1 MRRVSIT
8 ARRDFEAAN
17 SSEVG
22 VVLMQF
28 EHPDDGRMLRVSS
41 DPTERLSSDP
51 LTYGTRS
58 NWLGANPATEPFLFL
73 TLGVEWPGDQED
85 AGFEARLI
93 LSNFN
98 SEIVQILRS
107 FTRPAVAHLAHVMA
121 ATPDLVEVEARDL
134 LLVSSD
140 LDADRIEL
148 TLSRRAI
155 EDEAFPSPRMT
166 KQRVPGLFV

>member
-8 ARRDFEAAN
+8 ARRSLDAAQ
-17 SSEVG
+17 SAEVG

-28 EHPDDGRMLRVSS
+28 EHPDDGEILRVSS
-41 DPTERLSSDP
+41 DPTERISADP
-51 LTYGTRS
+51 LVYGTRS
-58 NWLGANPATEPFLFL
+58 NWLGTNPVTDPFLFL
-73 TLGVEWPGDQED
+73 TLGAEWPGDQED

-98 SEIVQILRS
+98 SEIVQTLRS

-121 ATPDLVEVEARDL
+121 STPDIIEVEARDL

-155 EDEAFPSPRMT
+155 EDEAFPSQRMT
-166 KQRVPGLFV
+166 KQRVPGLFL